1 VIKFFFRG
9 CRKKDNSIG
18 IPCGSIETLKQPSE
32 ETKTID
38 QAPLQQTDSGKEIHV
53 SESKAHSSDFTD
65 ADINI
70 SSTQQREHNELLRR
84 YYELEEQSQ
93 NVLQQLQQTNYWD
106 SQAPYY
112 ASTYQQPPVPAYS
125 AAAQDPHSSTAQ
137 SSCCYWNCPA
147 VSISCCS
154 ASQPSGNFVSMSPYG
169 SCSVSLTCKCPPIL
183 VQCFLHLFNF
193 HIPFPTDYMIELIF
207 QVISALVQAPHT
219 QLVQTSCSPQQSYQ
233 PMMIKLLRL
242 Q

>member
-137 SSCCYWNCPA
+137 SSCCYWNCPT

-154 ASQPSGNFVSMSPYG
+154 ASQPSGNSVSVSPYG
-169 SCSVSLTCKCPPIL
+169 SCSVSLTCRCPFWFYGFFI
-183 VQCFLHLFNF
+183 CS
-193 HIPFPTDYMIELIF
+193 
-207 QVISALVQAPHT
+207 ISISL
-219 QLVQTSCSPQQSYQ
+219 SRS
-233 PMMIKLLRL
+233 L
-242 Q
+242 QIT